1 MASDFGSANFNSY
14 TSGVGSLLQ
23 TGRGGGEEKKD
34 ISLFVSNIPVGL
46 TRVGFV
52 QAAVHHSACKEFLAY
67 VHVCVCK
74 LSNISLHTGWPPKP
88 LLQSWHSEEGSC
100 GKAQALRQEHHLWV
114 SPC

>member
-52 QAAVHHSACKEFLAY
+52 QAPVHHSAMQRIPGLCAS
-67 VHVCVCK
+67 VCM
-74 LSNISLHTGWPPKP
+74 
-88 LLQSWHSEEGSC
+88 
-100 GKAQALRQEHHLWV
+100 
-114 SPC
+114 